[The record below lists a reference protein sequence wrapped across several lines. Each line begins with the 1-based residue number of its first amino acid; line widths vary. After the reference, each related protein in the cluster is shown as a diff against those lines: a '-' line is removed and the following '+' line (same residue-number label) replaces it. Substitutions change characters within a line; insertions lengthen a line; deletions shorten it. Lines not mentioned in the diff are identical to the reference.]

1 MSSALYAVLGAS
13 AARLHMRKRS
23 VIAAA
28 IAAVSLI
35 SETATAG
42 AMSANNF
49 GIPTKDVALKCAPL
63 NYSIHCTIS
72 LRANPQFSSYCFYV
86 AAGQSYPMKTD
97 YRFGFYN
104 NIISIHLNDSSPV
117 TAQLRDLRTG
127 AHARCFEAG

>member
-1 MSSALYAVLGAS
+1 MQNL
-13 AARLHMRKRS
+13 S

-28 IAAVSLI
+28 CAALSLTA
-35 SETATAG
+35 ETADAG

-49 GIPTKDVALKCAPL
+49 GLPTKDVALKCAPL
-63 NYSIHCTIS
+63 NYSVHCSIS
-72 LRANPQFSSYCFYV
+72 MRANPQYSSYCFYV

-104 NIISIHLNDSSPV
+104 NVISIHLNNSSPV

>member
-1 MSSALYAVLGAS
+1 MQ
-13 AARLHMRKRS
+13 RLS

-28 IAAVSLI
+28 AFAAVSLT
-35 SETATAG
+35 SDTAVAG

-49 GIPTKDVALKCAPL
+49 GLPTKDVALKCTPL
-63 NYSIHCTIS
+63 NYSVHCSIS
-72 LRANPQFSSYCFYV
+72 MRANPQYSSYCFYV

>member
-1 MSSALYAVLGAS
+1 MQKL
-13 AARLHMRKRS
+13 S

-28 IAAVSLI
+28 CAVLSLTA
-35 SETATAG
+35 ETAAAG

-49 GIPTKDVALKCAPL
+49 MIPTKDVALKCAPL
-63 NYSIHCTIS
+63 NYSIHCSIS
-72 LRANPQFSSYCFYV
+72 LRANPQYSSYCFYV

-104 NIISIHLNDSSPV
+104 NIIRIHLNDSSPV

-127 AHARCFEAG
+127 ARARCFEAG

>member
-1 MSSALYAVLGAS
+1 
-13 AARLHMRKRS
+13 MRKRS